1 MKFALHFA
9 NTNFP
14 DAAGARRLAVAAE
27 AAGFESLLVIEHVVW
42 PTRYESTYPY
52 SPTGR
57 LPGGPETLLPDPLI
71 WMAFAAA
78 VTSRLRFMTGV
89 LILPQ
94 RNPVVLAKE
103 VATLD
108 FMSGGRIEL
117 GIGVGWLQE
126 EFAALGVPFA
136 HRGRRA
142 DEAIQAMRAL
152 WARDD
157 ASFQGEYVAFQ
168 GMSCNPKPTQ
178 GRVPIVV
185 GGHTEIAARRAG
197 RLGDGF
203 FPATGAQVDIR
214 PLVALMKRTALD
226 HHRDP
231 ERIEITTGCPAALPG
246 SGTDPV
252 QAVADAAARGV
263 HRVALPIA
271 AFMEAPDPHARHA
284 SPISGL
290 RPGNLE
296 ARLAA
301 FGETVIR
308 KVNG

>member
-1 MKFALHFA
+1 
-9 NTNFP
+9 
-14 DAAGARRLAVAAE
+14 
-27 AAGFESLLVIEHVVW
+27 
-42 PTRYESTYPY
+42 
-52 SPTGR
+52 
-57 LPGGPETLLPDPLI
+57 
-71 WMAFAAA
+71 
-78 VTSRLRFMTGV
+78 
-89 LILPQ
+89 
-94 RNPVVLAKE
+94 
-103 VATLD
+103 
-108 FMSGGRIEL
+108 
-117 GIGVGWLQE
+117 
-126 EFAALGVPFA
+126 
-136 HRGRRA
+136 
-142 DEAIQAMRAL
+142 
-152 WARDD
+152 
-157 ASFQGEYVAFQ
+157 
-168 GMSCNPKPTQ
+168 
-178 GRVPIVV
+178 
-185 GGHTEIAARRAG
+185 
-197 RLGDGF
+197 
-203 FPATGAQVDIR
+203 
-214 PLVALMKRTALD
+214 MKRTAVD